1 MLLSN
6 QSGRCKDAYCTIFN
20 ISVCLKSFTS
30 WILGER
36 KLVLGTWVRFMFVS
50 EACSLA
56 GILRGSWSIPFSLL
70 CAVLSCF
77 SHVLLFVTPWTTA
90 GQAPLSWDTPDRNT
104 AVGCHA
110 LLQGIF
116 PTQGSN
122 LRLLV
127 SCFGRWLFL
136 PLGPLGKPTVL
147 LGTHQILEFGVLSF
161 WCNNSHSRTWVAS
174 H

>member
-1 MLLSN
+1 
-6 QSGRCKDAYCTIFN
+6 
-20 ISVCLKSFTS
+20 
-30 WILGER
+30 
-36 KLVLGTWVRFMFVS
+36 MFVS

-122 LRLLV
+122 LCLLYLLHWEA
-127 SCFGRWLFL
+127 SSL
-136 PLGPLGKPTVL
+136 PLGPPGKPKSTIAADAAKSL
-147 LGTHQILEFGVLSF
+147 QSCSTLCNPIDGSPLGSPVPGILKA
-161 WCNNSHSRTWVAS
+161 RTLEWVAIS
-174 H
+174 ISNS